1 MNKQFFESLIGKPI
15 EIFVASDMPKTTGIV
30 KACDE
35 NFVYIDDEIWS
46 YKLILGI
53 RPVKRESQPVKPAE
67 PVTPPVSEEQ
77 QQPELELEPEPE
89 PEPEI
94 KQEPKPEPKPE
105 PELKPETESKTKS
118 EPKHKPE
125 PKPKPEPI
133 VLPDREFSGVLTSFF
148 PTKRWGFIKSEEVKR
163 AGIPLRDGE
172 RVFVH
177 INQIADG
184 ELCRK
189 LLISGDTEYNIDVV
203 FRLINNQRGVAAD
216 EVKEVIHVKLGE
228 LMTAQA
234 QPETVNAQE
243 KSAEVAEAAVN
254 ADESNEK
261 KESSEPVKAVENA
274 PALPEKELPYEEGEI
289 DFFERYRNPPYGE
302 LITKGNV
309 TCYFNDTDVVDPLL
323 SVFLETTPNPA
334 DVKVKFI
341 KTKQGSKD
349 KKHAVKLEAVDAFPE
364 DRVKEWEK
372 SGLIEKAKERLK
384 LTVTTNNDNLKEPLV
399 V

>member
-1 MNKQFFESLIGKPI
+1 MNKKFFESLIGKPI

-53 RPVKRESQPVKPAE
+53 RPVKQENQPVKPAE

-77 QQPELELEPEPE
+77 QQPELEPEPEPE

-234 QPETVNAQE
+234 QPEAVNAQE
-243 KSAEVAEAAVN
+243 KSTEVINNN

-261 KESSEPVKAVENA
+261 KESSEPVKAVENV

>member
-1 MNKQFFESLIGKPI
+1 MNKKFFESLIGKPI

-53 RPVKRESQPVKPAE
+53 RPVKRESQPVEPAE

-77 QQPELELEPEPE
+77 QQLELEPEPE
-89 PEPEI
+89 PESEI

-234 QPETVNAQE
+234 QPEAVNAQE
-243 KSAEVAEAAVN
+243 KSTEVINNN

-261 KESSEPVKAVENA
+261 KESSEPVKAVENV